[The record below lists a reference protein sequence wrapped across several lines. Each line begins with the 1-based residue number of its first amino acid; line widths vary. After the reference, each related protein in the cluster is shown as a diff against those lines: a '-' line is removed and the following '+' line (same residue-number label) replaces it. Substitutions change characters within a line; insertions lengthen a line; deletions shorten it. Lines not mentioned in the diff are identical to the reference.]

1 MSTPVG
7 FRYLFDS
14 GYINREM
21 DIWFHVRVFPYDKL
35 SALILLSRKERN
47 IHYVIEIEVWLAK
60 TMEFIPVDDEDD
72 VQ

>member
-14 GYINREM
+14 GYIDREM
-21 DIWFHVRVFPYDKL
+21 DVWFHVRMFPVLQAKCTKL
-35 SALILLSRKERN
+35 LPRKERN

-60 TMEFIPVDDEDD
+60 TMEFIPLDDEDD